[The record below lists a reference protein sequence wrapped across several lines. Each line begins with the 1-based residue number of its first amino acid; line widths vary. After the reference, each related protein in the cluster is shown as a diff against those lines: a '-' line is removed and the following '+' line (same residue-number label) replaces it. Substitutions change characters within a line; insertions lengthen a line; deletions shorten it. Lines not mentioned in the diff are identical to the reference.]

1 MDRETLINEHFIFE
15 SKMETTYTPSFEIQD
30 QKLEVPP
37 DIFEIFKSNLANE
50 KIFLDD
56 DNLIREI
63 ITGLIRGNI
72 ILQGPP
78 GTGKTTIAKI
88 ICDTFNIKPI
98 FRTAIDD
105 WTTYDTIGGYF
116 PSVDENGNEI
126 IVGKNGKIIDSVVEC
141 CNTILEREYGDYT
154 PEEKIEKEQASWLII
169 DELNRAEIDKTFGD
183 MFTVLGSSD
192 PSSPKT
198 IHLDFQNSPAKKDL
212 AIPNRYRIIGLMNN
226 IDKNFV
232 YDLSQGLS
240 RRFQF
245 ITIMPTENM
254 ESELGYVKSNIG
266 DIIGNKITNFSN
278 QKINNQFVEEKFYND
293 DVFKNF
299 EDKLLKFLKHIR
311 LEKDEDYLGFPLGT
325 AQIKDVYENIIIN
338 MLIYDYASLSKEE
351 KEEMIKIF
359 IDQSVSN
366 MIMPQLENFDFDKK
380 ISFYEYLSK
389 NAELNWLENTKKRL
403 FEMIN

>member
-154 PEEKIEKEQASWLII
+154 LEEKIEKEQASWLII
-169 DELNRAEIDKTFGD
+169 DELNRA
-183 MFTVLGSSD
+183 
-192 PSSPKT
+192 
-198 IHLDFQNSPAKKDL
+198 
-212 AIPNRYRIIGLMNN
+212 
-226 IDKNFV
+226 
-232 YDLSQGLS
+232 
-240 RRFQF
+240 
-245 ITIMPTENM
+245 
-254 ESELGYVKSNIG
+254 
-266 DIIGNKITNFSN
+266 
-278 QKINNQFVEEKFYND
+278 
-293 DVFKNF
+293 
-299 EDKLLKFLKHIR
+299 
-311 LEKDEDYLGFPLGT
+311 
-325 AQIKDVYENIIIN
+325 
-338 MLIYDYASLSKEE
+338 
-351 KEEMIKIF
+351 
-359 IDQSVSN
+359 
-366 MIMPQLENFDFDKK
+366 
-380 ISFYEYLSK
+380 
-389 NAELNWLENTKKRL
+389 
-403 FEMIN
+403 